1 MSYERK
7 IENLIDSEM
16 ENKGLN
22 SSRNNMY
29 YWFENGHLIC
39 SDKYTAE
46 KIDEILVAYASH
58 QHGIYTLP
66 NIYYWIMVTDYTK
79 SSGPEVQ
86 TRLRIQRESRTGS
99 YNDYYVN
106 HTLPKKVNHEKILE
120 KY

>member
-1 MSYERK
+1 
-7 IENLIDSEM
+7 
-16 ENKGLN
+16 
-22 SSRNNMY
+22 
-29 YWFENGHLIC
+29 
-39 SDKYTAE
+39 
-46 KIDEILVAYASH
+46 
-58 QHGIYTLP
+58 
-66 NIYYWIMVTDYTK
+66 MVTDYTK

>member
-1 MSYERK
+1 MGYERK

-16 ENKGLN
+16 EKEGVN

-58 QHGIYTLP
+58 QHGIYT
-66 NIYYWIMVTDYTK
+66 
-79 SSGPEVQ
+79 
-86 TRLRIQRESRTGS
+86 
-99 YNDYYVN
+99 
-106 HTLPKKVNHEKILE
+106 
-120 KY
+120 